1 MDYIKNADKSIG
13 KYMNFVGEE
22 EGSCMDIVI

>member
-22 EGSCMDIVI
+22 EESCMDFVI